1 MMRFSR
7 VRPSSYFGLTYV
19 FSKSVN
25 PTILL
30 PSDAKLKMAYFATIF
45 YLFMAQYALV
55 LSADSSSW
63 KDSDLGFLL
72 QNKRTHQLQVIY
84 EFFFFICC
92 FLCII

>member
-1 MMRFSR
+1 MIRF
-7 VRPSSYFGLTYV
+7 
-19 FSKSVN
+19 FSCQTELIFWTDVCFYKFSQPHNIVAVGCK
-25 PTILL
+25 T
-30 PSDAKLKMAYFATIF
+30 KMAYFATIF

-84 EFFFFICC
+84 
-92 FLCII
+92 